1 MILTWEIDSSMHIL
15 DEVTLVL
22 GGSVDWRTSSGLGLA
37 AATGGSVGTTE
48 DSAKGGN
55 GKLDRN
61 GEVSVSFF
69 IFVAPTSTTKWSQK
83 GMAMRPRPEGL
94 GRGSNTYDVR
104 ADLLAG
110 DLVVDDHLD
119 GVGWGEELEDIRVR

>member
-1 MILTWEIDSSMHIL
+1 MILIWEVYSSMHIL

-22 GGSVDWRTSSGLGLA
+22 RGSVDWRTSSGLGLA

-55 GKLDRN
+55 GKLHYN
-61 GEVSVSFF
+61 GKVSISFF
-69 IFVAPTSTTKWSQK
+69 IFVAATSTTKWSQK
-83 GMAMRPRPEGL
+83 GMAVRPCSGGPGQR
-94 GRGSNTYDVR
+94 SSTYDVR

-119 GVGWGEELEDIRVR
+119 GVGWGRSWRIYG